1 MEYRG
6 KYYVVFQTLGSNTW
20 TWVIDLDPQTI
31 ESGQAA
37 SEATAIRAAERLI
50 DKSFLP
56 RKQKLAGVVLRFR
69 KKR

>member
-6 KYYVVFQTLGSNTW
+6 KYYDVFQTLGSKTW
-20 TWVIDLDPQTI
+20 TWAIDLDPHTI

-56 RKQKLAGVVLRFR
+56 RKQKLAGVLLKFPR
-69 KKR
+69 KR